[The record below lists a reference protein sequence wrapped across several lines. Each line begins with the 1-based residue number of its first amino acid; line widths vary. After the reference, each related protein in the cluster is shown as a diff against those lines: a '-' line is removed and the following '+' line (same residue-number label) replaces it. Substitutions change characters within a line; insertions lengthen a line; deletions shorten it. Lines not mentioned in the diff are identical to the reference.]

1 MPRRSD
7 GPSRTVPGD
16 GEKARLLRELSVA
29 VAAAQE
35 AVDAFDEA
43 AAQRLALHR
52 TDLRCLGVLDREGP
66 MVASVLAGR
75 VGLSRPAMT
84 TALDRLTLAG
94 YVRRVHDTED
104 RRRVLVEVTARA
116 RRVGRDI
123 WGPLASEGLAHA
135 SRYSIEQLNTILDFL
150 RADRELQERHAARL
164 RGAGGRRLRKGSRST
179 EAVVKS
185 GKEKTHSPI
194 G

>member
-1 MPRRSD
+1 MPRSSDRRS
-7 GPSRTVPGD
+7 PTPPGD
-16 GEKARLLRELSVA
+16 GEKARLLREMSVA

-52 TDLRCLGVLDREGP
+52 TDLRCLGVLDRDGP

-84 TALDRLTLAG
+84 AALDRLTAAG

-104 RRRVLVEVTARA
+104 RRRILVEVTARA

-123 WGPLASEGLAHA
+123 WGQLTREGLAHA
-135 SRYSIEQLNTILDFL
+135 SRYSVEQLNTILDFL
-150 RADRELQERHAARL
+150 RADRELQDRHAARL
-164 RGAGGRRLRKGSRST
+164 RGASGRRVERAG
-179 EAVVKS
+179 
-185 GKEKTHSPI
+185 G
-194 G
+194 